1 MPFLHRYEKDTSRPT
16 VGQAAGDL
24 VRRTLAPALA
34 LFAGVLGLGFVI
46 TGPFGDLP
54 AEEKVSETLAS
65 DRTPQLNGI
74 TAFFSRAGNTEIVIA
89 LCVVISLLILWRTRQ
104 WWLAVIPAI
113 AVSVQATVFV
123 LVTTIVGRPRPEV
136 PHLDPAPP
144 TSSYPSGHAGASMAL
159 YLALALIAQRIKTPF
174 LRWSATFLCFLVPL
188 LVSFARLYRGMHHL
202 SDIIVGLI
210 NGVVCGLLAWRYLRR
225 SDDGAQD
232 RPAGA
237 HTAVTSS
244 GSSAP

>member
-1 MPFLHRYEKDTSRPT
+1 MPFLHRYEVDTSRPT
-16 VGQAAGDL
+16 LGRAAGDL
-24 VRRTLAPALA
+24 ARRTLAPAVA
-34 LFAGVLGLGFVI
+34 LFAVILGTGFLI
-46 TGPFGDLP
+46 TGPLGDLP
-54 AEEKVSETLAS
+54 AEEQVSETLAA

-123 LVTTIVGRPRPEV
+123 IATTIVGRPRPDV

-144 TSSYPSGHAGASMAL
+144 TSSYPSGHAGAAMAF
-159 YLALALIAQRIKTPF
+159 YLTLAFIAQRIKTPV
-174 LRWSATFLCFLVPL
+174 LRWGATLLCFLVPM

-202 SDIIVGLI
+202 SDIVIGLI
-210 NGVVCGLLAWRYLRR
+210 NGV
-225 SDDGAQD
+225 
-232 RPAGA
+232 
-237 HTAVTSS
+237 
-244 GSSAP
+244 